1 MEASIKIYMGKNLF
15 NLLKKYDFS
24 EICITSSSELILDE
38 KLDGDIKV
46 ETNKAEGEKCKV
58 CWKISKEKCKRHGHL

>member
-1 MEASIKIYMGKNLF
+1 MGKNLF

-46 ETNKAEGEKCKV
+46 ETNKAEGEKFKV